1 MTAERSTREKEFL
14 LPRPPPKKKKN
25 HHPARPYKGST
36 AVLSVCRAAWRC
48 GGQGRLR
55 ETVSPPPRSNSG
67 TQCGAGGGFWS

>member
-14 LPRPPPKKKKN
+14 LPRPPPPKKKKN

-55 ETVSPPPRSNSG
+55 ETVFSP
-67 TQCGAGGGFWS
+67 QEQ